1 MLKNF
6 LQEIKWIT
14 VPQHQ
19 SLIYCKKF
27 IIDSNTQIGLFRID
41 VRTLMLTISLGD
53 AFQSLTALHLPRT
66 LSVVTYYLCL

>member
-6 LQEIKWIT
+6 LQEIKWIK
-14 VPQHQ
+14 VPHHQ

-41 VRTLMLTISLGD
+41 VRT
-53 AFQSLTALHLPRT
+53 
-66 LSVVTYYLCL
+66 